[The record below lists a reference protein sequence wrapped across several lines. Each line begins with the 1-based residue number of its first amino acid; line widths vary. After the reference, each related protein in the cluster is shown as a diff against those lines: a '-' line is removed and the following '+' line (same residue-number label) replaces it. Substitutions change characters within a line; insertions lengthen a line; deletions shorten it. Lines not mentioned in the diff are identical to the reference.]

1 MLDIKDK
8 RVIIVGTGKSGI
20 GSTVLLEKNGALPL
34 VYDSSE
40 KTDKAAVKEFISE
53 KLGWET
59 KSELYTGVF
68 PKERTKDVELA
79 ILSPGVP
86 ADADFV
92 LYMKE
97 QGIHIWGEIELAYH
111 FAKGR
116 VLAIT
121 GTNGK
126 TTTTSLVG
134 QIMQDYFDSVYVVG
148 NIGYP
153 YTDARRQS

>member
-79 ILSPGVP
+79 ILSPGVYERARDSYLGGNRACLSFCKRP
-86 ADADFV
+86 GSCNYWNKWKNNNNIAC
-92 LYMKE
+92 
-97 QGIHIWGEIELAYH
+97 
-111 FAKGR
+111 
-116 VLAIT
+116 
-121 GTNGK
+121 GTDHAG
-126 TTTTSLVG
+126 L
-134 QIMQDYFDSVYVVG
+134 F
-148 NIGYP
+148 
-153 YTDARRQS
+153 

>member
-68 PKERTKDVELA
+68 PKERRMLSLQYLVQEFRRTR
-79 ILSPGVP
+79 ILCC
-86 ADADFV
+86 
-92 LYMKE
+92 
-97 QGIHIWGEIELAYH
+97 I
-111 FAKGR
+111 
-116 VLAIT
+116 
-121 GTNGK
+121 
-126 TTTTSLVG
+126 
-134 QIMQDYFDSVYVVG
+134 
-148 NIGYP
+148 
-153 YTDARRQS
+153 